1 VRSWLPRRRVAFPAV
16 VVGLFVTAVVY
27 VSAVTP
33 DPAAPERAVD
43 HDRHAADQHGLS
55 DSRDGYVLTPLALP
69 AERGDVGVVAF
80 RIVGPDGSSVTGYEH
95 VLTEPLHLY
104 VVREDLNFYQHL
116 HPTLA
121 GDTWTAAVRVPDGG
135 VYRLYVEFMPTG
147 RADNRHP
154 VVLGVPF
161 VIAGDTR
168 YDPLPEPVPAVDVGG
183 LTVRRLDGV
192 ATAAAR
198 RPDELRFQV
207 LDARGVPV
215 GTLQPYLGTY
225 AHVSAFDVAT
235 GGIIHLH
242 PTMPASRPGPPG
254 DGLLT
259 FRTEFPQRGR
269 YRLFLQFKAADA
281 VHQAAFTVVVA

>member
-1 VRSWLPRRRVAFPAV
+1 MAFLAV
-16 VVGLFVTAVVY
+16 VVGLFVTAVGFVY
-27 VSAVTP
+27 AVDRDPTTP
-33 DPAAPERAVD
+33 GPAVD
-43 HDRHAADQHGLS
+43 HDRHAAEQHGLS

-69 AERGDVGVVAF
+69 AERGDAGVVAF

-104 VVREDLNFYQHL
+104 VVREDLSFYQHL

-135 VYRLYVEFMPTG
+135 VYRLYAEFMPTG
-147 RADNRHP
+147 RADNGHP

-168 YDPLPEPVPAVDVGG
+168 YDPLPEPVPMVDVGG
-183 LTVRRLDGV
+183 LSVRRFDGV

-198 RPDELRFQV
+198 RPDVLRFQV
-207 LDARGVPV
+207 LDVHGVPV

-225 AHVSAFDVAT
+225 AHVSAFDAAT
-235 GGIIHLH
+235 GSITHLH
-242 PTMPASRPGPPG
+242 PTMPASRTGPPG
-254 DGLLT
+254 DGVLT

-269 YRLFLQFKAADA
+269 YRLFLQFKAADV
-281 VHQAAFTVVVA
+281 VHQAAFTVTVA

>member
-1 VRSWLPRRRVAFPAV
+1 MAVLAV
-16 VVGLFVTAVVY
+16 VVGLFVTAVGYVY
-27 VSAVTP
+27 AVDRDPTTP
-33 DPAAPERAVD
+33 GPAVD
-43 HDRHAADQHGLS
+43 HDRHAAEQHGLS

-69 AERGDVGVVAF
+69 AERGDAGVVAF

-104 VVREDLNFYQHL
+104 VVREDLSFYQHL

-135 VYRLYVEFMPTG
+135 VYRLYAEFMPTG
-147 RADNRHP
+147 RADNGHP

-168 YDPLPEPVPAVDVGG
+168 YDPLPEPVPMVDVGG
-183 LTVRRLDGV
+183 LRVRRFDGV

-198 RPDELRFQV
+198 RPDVLRFQV
-207 LDARGVPV
+207 LDVHGVPV

-225 AHVSAFDVAT
+225 AHVSAFDAAT
-235 GGIIHLH
+235 GSITHLH
-242 PTMPASRPGPPG
+242 PTMPASRTGPPG
-254 DGLLT
+254 DGVLT
-259 FRTEFPQRGR
+259 FQTEFPQRGR
-269 YRLFLQFKAADA
+269 YRLFLQFKAADV
-281 VHQAAFTVVVA
+281 VHQAAFTVTVA